1 MGAKRLL
8 NGNYGVEHP
17 DGASVATMAAEK
29 AILND
34 KIIHFLPPRLCYDL
48 YDLIHFIMSIRLII
62 IADHCCCAMI
72 L

>member
-1 MGAKRLL
+1 
-8 NGNYGVEHP
+8 
-17 DGASVATMAAEK
+17 MAAEK

-62 IADHCCCAMI
+62 IADHCCYAMI